1 MLSFRSFYQILHFSQ
16 GKFEISM
23 DVVDYD
29 GSSNPLQDLDTVI
42 MKVTATKTATHSSEL
57 TFSGLRLTS
66 PSTAAIRY
74 AFICN
79 TNYYGSYCT
88 VYCLARNDMTYSYA
102 CDSQTGNKICSAGF
116 NGNNC
121 ISGEFELK

>member
-1 MLSFRSFYQILHFSQ
+1 MF
-16 GKFEISM
+16 
-23 DVVDYD
+23 VTDYE
-29 GSSNPLQDLDTVI
+29 GAAYPVATLDTVI
-42 MKVTATKTATHSSEL
+42 MKVTASKTATYSSEL

-102 CDSQTGNKICSAGF
+102 CDSQRGNKICSAGF
-116 NGNNC
+116 SGNNC